1 MIRDP
6 ILNLIHSVIIGLL
19 LYIVFRFIFKNGERY
34 SQISSIFIACLSC
47 LYLLTYDLIFRK

>member
-19 LYIVFRFIFKNGERY
+19 LYIVFRFILKMEKDIHKY
-34 SQISSIFIACLSC
+34 HQ
-47 LYLLTYDLIFRK
+47 YL